1 MPPNDEDLILV
12 DTQVKVLVVE
22 DNAPDFMLLKAA
34 LQGINS
40 HGFDITRTDTLKKA
54 KEAVRKKHF
63 DLIFVDLNLPDG
75 FGISTV
81 DEIHKSSPRSHIIV
95 VTGIA
100 GDLTVEEAKKAGA
113 AELIVKAYLDEESL
127 SWTLNSNGLLD

>member
-1 MPPNDEDLILV
+1 MPPNDGDLILV
-12 DTQVKVLVVE
+12 DTMVKVLVVE
-22 DNAPDFMLLKAA
+22 DNAPDFILLKTA
-34 LQGINS
+34 LQGIHS
-40 HGFDITRTDTLKKA
+40 HGFDVTHAETLKQA
-54 KEAVRKKHF
+54 KKLLHDKHF
-63 DLIFVDLNLPDG
+63 DLVFVDLNLPDG

-81 DEIHKSSPRSHIIV
+81 DEVHKASPRSHIIV

-127 SWTLNSNGLLD
+127 SWTLNSNGLLE